1 MNKTELIAKI
11 AENADLTKVE
21 AARALKSFEAAI
33 TESMKN
39 GDKISIVG
47 FGSFETATRAARTGR
62 NPQTGKEIQ
71 IAETTVPK
79 FKAGKTLRDSVN

>member
-33 TESMKN
+33 TRSEEHTSELQ
-39 GDKISIVG
+39 S
-47 FGSFETATRAARTGR
+47 R
-62 NPQTGKEIQ
+62 
-71 IAETTVPK
+71 
-79 FKAGKTLRDSVN
+79 